1 MPKYIDAEKLK
12 RDLIDNRS
20 FYPAIVK
27 NAIENAPTE
36 DVVPRSEYEKM
47 KEKADRH
54 LDNLKAVL
62 DERAEEKSK
71 VERYMLKSDGSL
83 EMIPT
88 VESVRQDVAREI
100 FEEIEKSIMSPDQSQ
115 NYKEWYFA
123 ELKKKYIG
131 E

>member
-1 MPKYIDAEKLK
+1 MPEYIDKEKLI
-12 RDLIDNRS
+12 RDLIDNRC

-27 NAIENAPTE
+27 KAIENAPIE

-62 DERAEEKSK
+62 DERAETKTE
-71 VERYMLKSDGSL
+71 
-83 EMIPT
+83 
-88 VESVRQDVAREI
+88 VAREI
-100 FEEIEKSIMSPDQSQ
+100 LDEIEKSIMSPDQSQ